1 MHHTSVLKA
10 VQKVLCA
17 IVLRA
22 GRGWGAPWPCSWFV
36 HIHLPCCEA
45 AERFL

>member
-22 GRGWGAPWPCSWFV
+22 GRGWGAPRPCSWFV
-36 HIHLPCCEA
+36 HIHLLRCAA